1 MKKDLCE
8 LVVIVDESGS
18 MGSQTNDVI
27 GGFNQFLETHK
38 GMPGTAKLTLV
49 KFNTGYS
56 IIHNGVDI
64 KDVAP
69 FNNQTYYP
77 GGGTALLDAVGRAVD
92 EVGKRLNSTPE
103 SKKPGKVIVV
113 IMTDGE
119 ENSSHEYTTD
129 QIKAKIKEQQEK
141 WNWEFTFIGA
151 DVDAWDTAQ
160 SMGIFN
166 AAVYDVKNTKK
177 MYKSMSNYTA
187 SSRGFAG
194 NMGSQGPQGT
204 AGIAAMSMADSLTL
218 SDEELDQKLD
228 DLKNNTVIT
237 P

>member
-1 MKKDLCE
+1 
-8 LVVIVDESGS
+8 
-18 MGSQTNDVI
+18 
-27 GGFNQFLETHK
+27 
-38 GMPGTAKLTLV
+38 
-49 KFNTGYS
+49 
-56 IIHNGVDI
+56 
-64 KDVAP
+64 
-69 FNNQTYYP
+69 
-77 GGGTALLDAVGRAVD
+77 
-92 EVGKRLNSTPE
+92 
-103 SKKPGKVIVV
+103 
-113 IMTDGE
+113 
-119 ENSSHEYTTD
+119 
-129 QIKAKIKEQQEK
+129 
-141 WNWEFTFIGA
+141 
-151 DVDAWDTAQ
+151 
-160 SMGIFN
+160 MGIFN